1 MGMSGIYT
9 GEFKSRVFTGAFQ
22 FVICDWSFY
31 VRLEAEV
38 RSLVIWSIFLI
49 PTVNTDSLIP
59 TVKNCRKTI
68 FKVNG
73 YISPTASFEGYLMS
87 NETYTMESRT
97 HCAIIID
104 HYLSLFIAECE
115 LNSTLQFHKVAP
127 KYTRYRLYSNI
138 FVFYAVKTG
147 QAVLY
152 RTLKKYA
159 DLEFSFYTHQLSR
172 FFLVQSIQ
180 IIRMKCN

>member
-38 RSLVIWSIFLI
+38 RSLVIQSIF
-49 PTVNTDSLIP
+49 LIP

-73 YISPTASFEGYLMS
+73 YILPTASFEGYLMS
-87 NETYTMESRT
+87 NETYIMESRT
-97 HCAIIID
+97 HYAIIID

-127 KYTRYRLYSNI
+127 KYTRY
-138 FVFYAVKTG
+138 
-147 QAVLY
+147 
-152 RTLKKYA
+152 
-159 DLEFSFYTHQLSR
+159 
-172 FFLVQSIQ
+172 SIQ
-180 IIRMKCN
+180 IYLSSML